1 MKQSTRRGEALVM
14 RAEPLGLAVEISHRI
29 VDVVRI
35 VDGALLLE
43 ADPSWAAAI
52 NTVLVKKGV
61 RVSELCRARS
71 AQRLI

>member
-35 VDGALLLE
+35 VDGALYLE

-52 NTVLVKKGV
+52 NTVLVMKGV